1 MSFVQ
6 APASGRGTRLR
17 RALWNVRELRAGWRF
32 AIFVALFELGILGGN
47 ALVSAALGSL
57 DGVSNAIA
65 RKIVNLAAILTASI
79 VMAALEG
86 RSLTVYGLPW
96 RRAFGIRFWQG
107 VVFAA
112 IALAVLVGLMAVV
125 GVVSVHGIALDA
137 TSALIWG
144 ALYFAV
150 FALVALEE
158 ELRFRGYALYTL
170 ASGVG
175 FWPAAGALALLF
187 GIGHLGNDGETWFG
201 AINAVIGGLVFALAL
216 RRSGDLWLPI
226 GAHLGWDWAQ
236 TYVFGVANSG
246 NRLPGQLLDT
256 SLSGSVWWSGGSA
269 GPEGSVACT
278 FVLVIAALAIAQAL
292 PARRDREP
300 AILES
305 R

>member
-1 MSFVQ
+1 
-6 APASGRGTRLR
+6 LR

-32 AIFVALFELGILGGN
+32 AIFVAMFELGILGGN
-47 ALVSAALGSL
+47 AIASAALGSL
-57 DGVSNAIA
+57 DGISGTLV
-65 RKIVNLAAILTASI
+65 RKIVTLATIVTASL

-86 RSLTVYGLPW
+86 RSLATYGLPW
-96 RRAFGIRFWQG
+96 RRAFGVRFWQG

-112 IALAVLVGLMAVV
+112 IALAVLVGLMAIV
-125 GVVSVHGIALDA
+125 GVVSVRGVALDA

-150 FALVALEE
+150 FLLVALEE

-175 FWPAAGALALLF
+175 FWPAAGALSLLF

-201 AINAVIGGLVFALAL
+201 AINAALGGRVFAFAL
-216 RRSGDLWLPI
+216 RRTGDLWFPI
-226 GAHLGWDWAQ
+226 GAHLGWNWTQ
-236 TYVFGVANSG
+236 TYVFGAANSG
-246 NRLPGQLLDT
+246 NTLPGHLLDT

-278 FVLVIAALAIAQAL
+278 FVLVIAALAISKAF
-292 PARRDREP
+292 PAREP
-300 AILES
+300 AILE